1 MKNKTRI
8 YKVDEILEELDD
20 AIKNRKP
27 WSIIRLGDGGIKLIE
42 GVLRN
47 QNQKRLLDISD
58 KEGIPM
64 NKMYSVFYL
73 WGKYARETNFIDSCD
88 VYFNDEFWPRSIN
101 APMIPLVRNWKKLYN
116 DSEFITK
123 KTRYCNPEVNFL
135 MLLKGRYKGKGNLI
149 DIIRGKKICC
159 ITNYPKAVE
168 VLKKIAEVE
177 MIKIVGFNQDHYKNC
192 YKEVTKKIKRT
203 ANKYD
208 LWFVGA
214 GELGRIY
221 SGLIKQ
227 CGGRAIDMGST
238 FDCWAGAGIPNR
250 LKGYIRKISKYSIG
264 FRLTKEGKKYK
275 KFI

>member
-73 WGKYARETNFIDSCD
+73 WGRYARETNFIDSCD

-101 APMIPLVRNWKKLYN
+101 APMIPLVRSWKKLYN

-135 MLLKGRYKGKGNLI
+135 MLLKGRGKTNLI
-149 DIIRGKKICC
+149 DMIRCRKICC
-159 ITNYPKAVE
+159 ITNYPKSIE
-168 VLKKIAEVE
+168 VLRKNADVK
-177 MIKIVGFNQDHYKNC
+177 MIKIVDFYENHYKNC
-192 YKEVTKKIKRT
+192 YKNVTKFIKNN

-208 LWFVGA
+208 LFLVGA
-214 GELGRIY
+214 GELGRVY

-227 CGGRAIDMGST
+227 HGGRAVDIGSV
-238 FDCWAGAGIPNR
+238 FNCWAGAGIPKR